1 MTHTTSMRLG
11 KVLTRAHRVVS
22 CFLTTCLV
30 KVAGWC
36 WGQVVTQLFFLSCS
50 YLSFNIVIVKSLR
63 IVDIGQRPIWFWSR
77 FQSIW
82 LLVLNILVMYVTSPY
97 NVLPVRSLVS
107 LMNSSVQCGNS
118 NSTIDCSLTKLF
130 QVNHRVAQTNS
141 VHRSSSKTDKKYLS
155 ACRSRI
161 ARSWRRRSGTGFLGW
176 SFVGRTRFG
185 WTMSFGDAG
194 ICSSLR
200 LSSFVINIAINITIN
215 IASSTANIIINT
227 MTPGT
232 QKACVR
238 VCQPSGDWQP
248 QQDWGW
254 SHHGGWWGFRRGFKI
269 SWDHKDCWIWMI
281 RKQSV
286 DVWYNTGEI
295 LEEKDGNYIG
305 RIQKVE
311 VKNYIVIS
319 LWIITL

>member
-11 KVLTRAHRVVS
+11 KVLTWAHGVVS
-22 CFLTTCLV
+22 CLLITCLP

-118 NSTIDCSLTKLF
+118 NNTIDCSLTKLF

-200 LSSFVINIAINITIN
+200 LSSTSPSTSPSSSPLPAPIS
-215 IASSTANIIINT
+215 SSTRWPQGHRKLVCAFANPLEIDNHNKTEAGAIMEVGKSFDGDLRIYLT
-227 MTPGT
+227 MRI
-232 QKACVR
+232 VEF
-238 VCQPSGDWQP
+238 DW
-248 QQDWGW
+248 
-254 SHHGGWWGFRRGFKI
+254 
-269 SWDHKDCWIWMI
+269 
-281 RKQSV
+281 
-286 DVWYNTGEI
+286 
-295 LEEKDGNYIG
+295 
-305 RIQKVE
+305 
-311 VKNYIVIS
+311 
-319 LWIITL
+319 